1 MSGLSEINQ
10 DQNKEVLTRKV
21 NSSKKQNKLNL
32 DVLFEKKAFC
42 VSKGCVIP
50 KSPFPCKI
58 FLLKTK

>member
-1 MSGLSEINQ
+1 MSGLSETNQ

-50 KSPFPCKI
+50 KSPFPCKVLI
-58 FLLKTK
+58 KN